1 MNLFCFTLAGST
13 ESLYEP
19 ASSPTLREVLPKYQ
33 CSPALLRC
41 KPEWGGSEPSITSSQ
56 PENAVKLKRSSKR
69 SCLPSSPLDNK
80 TTEKDIHH
88 VCWTSSG
95 DEMDLSNQNKVRS
108 REMCEARCQSSRTT
122 RDDRVK
128 ELKCDRTQAD
138 LSAQAGETA
147 ADTAE
152 SIHSKRRQKKLLS
165 LVLAKKGHQRGGKN
179 TSGNN
184 DCLADVLSNN
194 NPVLTCIGLGKRTE
208 KSSKPAASAQRQQA
222 KEHEDSEEEGILSPR
237 VGTHL
242 WSPFEC
248 PQPWTPFYH
257 TCQQPRHELWVCGGT
272 LSLPRTTEWDRF
284 ETLIQKL
291 DVKQPSPSP
300 PQMIRSITD
309 LHLSQNAMTRFGRF
323 DASSQR
329 SPLMK
334 PQDDGS
340 CAVRQPTSSICQQQ
354 GQKEEPTKSKLQE
367 EKMEASPQ
375 TDRKHVDAPPKRVL
389 TAITNGDTKKDEAM
403 KKAAGGRPFTK
414 RHRQSTH
421 SLTSLYSLNSG
432 QSSSSGVTSGSNCS
446 SNRGSLRLEE
456 DLLCTRQFCGRARV
470 HTDHV
475 PSPYDTESL
484 KLKVGDVIDIITKP
498 PMGIWKGMLNGKVG
512 YFKFIYVDVLREER
526 PEQHKETQTPKDR
539 HRSTVQEVLK
549 RLSLEQSGYQTVEDL
564 MRLREHHLTELNVT
578 DPEHRRRLLAA
589 VDSLQQ
595 LSSDRQM
602 ENEANQEA
610 ETPGKSTKADMNN
623 CSRDSGCPDNTA
635 EDTELHSPPQQPLP
649 AEMTAS

>member
-19 ASSPTLREVLPKYQ
+19 ASSPKLREVLPKYQ

-41 KPEWGGSEPSITSSQ
+41 NPEWGGSEPSITSSQ

-69 SCLPSSPLDNK
+69 SCLPTSPSDNK

-95 DEMDLSNQNKVRS
+95 DETDLSNQNKVRS

-323 DASSQR
+323 DASSQC

-340 CAVRQPTSSICQQQ
+340 CA
-354 GQKEEPTKSKLQE
+354 GQKEEPTKSRLQE
-367 EKMEASPQ
+367 EKMEATPQ
-375 TDRKHVDAPPKRVL
+375 TDRKHVDAPPERVL

-549 RLSLEQSGYQTVEDL
+549 RLSLEEYSSSLQQSGYQTVEDL

-610 ETPGKSTKADMNN
+610 ETPGKNTKADMNN

>member
-13 ESLYEP
+13 ESLYQP
-19 ASSPTLREVLPKYQ
+19 ASNPTLREVLPKYQ

-41 KPEWGGSEPSITSSQ
+41 NPEWGGSDPSITSSQ
-56 PENAVKLKRSSKR
+56 PENAVKLRRSRKSP
-69 SCLPSSPLDNK
+69 CLPTSLSDNK
-80 TTEKDIHH
+80 STEKDNHH

-95 DEMDLSNQNKVRS
+95 DETHLSHQNKVLS
-108 REMCEARCQSSRTT
+108 GGEETYMCEARCQSSRTT
-122 RDDRVK
+122 RDDSVK

-138 LSAQAGETA
+138 LSAQAGEAA

-152 SIHSKRRQKKLLS
+152 SIHSKRRQKKLQS
-165 LVLAKKGHQRGGKN
+165 LVLAEKGNQRGGKN
-179 TSGNN
+179 TSGNI
-184 DCLADVLSNN
+184 DCLADVLKNI
-194 NPVLTCIGLGKRTE
+194 NPVLTCIGLGKRAE
-208 KSSKPAASAQRQQA
+208 ESSKPAASLQRQQA
-222 KEHEDSEEEGILSPR
+222 KEHEHSEEENILSPR

-248 PQPWTPFYH
+248 PQPWSPFYH
-257 TCQQPRHELWVCGGT
+257 SCQQPRHELWVCGGT

-284 ETLIQKL
+284 ETSIQIL
-291 DVKQPSPSP
+291 DIKQPGPSP

-309 LHLSQNAMTRFGRF
+309 LHLSQNTMTRFGRF

-340 CAVRQPTSSICQQQ
+340 CA
-354 GQKEEPTKSKLQE
+354 GQKEEATKSRLQE

-375 TDRKHVDAPPKRVL
+375 TDRKQVDAPPERVL

-414 RHRQSTH
+414 RHRKSTH
-421 SLTSLYSLNSG
+421 SLSSLYSLNSG
-432 QSSSSGVTSGSNCS
+432 QSSSSGVASGSNCS

-526 PEQHKETQTPKDR
+526 PELHKESQTPKDKR
-539 HRSTVQEVLK
+539 RSTVQEVLK
-549 RLSLEQSGYQTVEDL
+549 RLSLEEYSSSLQESGYQTVEDL
-564 MRLREHHLTELNVT
+564 MRLREQHLMELNVT
-578 DPEHRRRLLAA
+578 DPEHRHRLLAA

-610 ETPGKSTKADMNN
+610 ETPGKNTKADMNN

-635 EDTELHSPPQQPLP
+635 EDTELHSPPQQPLL

>member
-340 CAVRQPTSSICQQQ
+340 CA

-549 RLSLEQSGYQTVEDL
+549 RLSLEEYSSSLQQSGYQTVEDL

>member
-19 ASSPTLREVLPKYQ
+19 VSSQTLREALPKYQ

-41 KPEWGGSEPSITSSQ
+41 NPEWGGSEPSITSSQ
-56 PENAVKLKRSSKR
+56 PENAVKLKRSGKR
-69 SCLPSSPLDNK
+69 SCLPTSPLDNQ
-80 TTEKDIHH
+80 TTEKDIQH
-88 VCWTSSG
+88 VCWRSSG
-95 DEMDLSNQNKVRS
+95 DETDLSHLNKVPS
-108 REMCEARCQSSRTT
+108 RGMCEARCQSSMTT

-128 ELKCDRTQAD
+128 ELKCDRTQTD
-138 LSAQAGETA
+138 LSAQASQTA

-152 SIHSKRRQKKLLS
+152 SIHSKRRLKKLQS
-165 LVLAKKGHQRGGKN
+165 LAQAKKGHQSGGKN

-184 DCLADVLSNN
+184 DCLADVLRNN
-194 NPVLTCIGLGKRTE
+194 NPVLSCIGQGKRTE
-208 KSSKPAASAQRQQA
+208 KSNKAAASPQQA
-222 KEHEDSEEEGILSPR
+222 KEHEDSEEESILSPR

-257 TCQQPRHELWVCGGT
+257 TCQQPRQELWACGGT
-272 LSLPRTTEWDRF
+272 LSLPRTREWDRF

-291 DVKQPSPSP
+291 DVKQPISPSP

-309 LHLSQNAMTRFGRF
+309 LHLSQNTMTRFGRF

-334 PQDDGS
+334 PQDDGI
-340 CAVRQPTSSICQQQ
+340 CA
-354 GQKEEPTKSKLQE
+354 GQKEDPLKSRLQE

-375 TDRKHVDAPPKRVL
+375 TDRKHVDTPPERVV
-389 TAITNGDTKKDEAM
+389 TAIPNGDTKKDEVM
-403 KKAAGGRPFTK
+403 KEAAGGRRFTK
-414 RHRQSTH
+414 RHRKSTH
-421 SLTSLYSLNSG
+421 SVESLYSLNSG
-432 QSSSSGVTSGSNCS
+432 QSSSSGVTSGSDCS
-446 SNRGSLRLEE
+446 SNRCSLRLED

-498 PMGIWKGMLNGKVG
+498 PMGIWRGMLNGKVG
-512 YFKFIYVDVLREER
+512 NFKFIYVDVLRER
-526 PEQHKETQTPKDR
+526 SPEPHKETQTPKDR

-549 RLSLEQSGYQTVEDL
+549 RLSLEEYSSALQQSGYQTVEDL
-564 MRLREHHLTELNVT
+564 MRLSEHHLMELNVT
-578 DPEHRRRLLAA
+578 DPEHRHRLLAA

-595 LSSDRQM
+595 LSSDRQT

-610 ETPGKSTKADMNN
+610 ETPGKNTKADMNN
-623 CSRDSGCPDNTA
+623 SSRDSGCHDNTA
-635 EDTELHSPPQQPLP
+635 EDTELHSPSQP